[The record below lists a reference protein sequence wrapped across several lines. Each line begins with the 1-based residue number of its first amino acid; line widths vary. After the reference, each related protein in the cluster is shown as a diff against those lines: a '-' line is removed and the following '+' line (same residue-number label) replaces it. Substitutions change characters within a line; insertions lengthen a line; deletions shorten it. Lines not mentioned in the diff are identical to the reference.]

1 MFVCSRSIWLIWC
14 WFLRRGENRESV
26 EIQPVYRPPLPS
38 EKSIFT
44 ERRGVCTQAW
54 RKTSRSKGENQQ
66 QTQPTYG
73 VDAEIWTR
81 ATLVGGECPYHC
93 TTLALIETWTCAQV
107 DFVKRWPN
115 QNGPWWKPWRN
126 RKDYCYQRW
135 LLSVQT
141 SETSGQAAKK
151 RLNERAKKK
160 ATRQR
165 LSYFSSKDWFVYKAK
180 FSILF
185 QAVRVRP
192 ARASLKPAVK
202 RFCGLSPWS
211 FVRLVLVAK
220 DSNDSMAVAKVSMK
234 QPRKKLTIKPQ
245 GRSWLVLFNVTYLK
259 EFESKRR
266 RGLGNSPVRFAG
278 SRLSILYIC

>member
-44 ERRGVCTQAW
+44 ERRGVCTQAR

-81 ATLVGGECPYHC
+81 ATLVGGECSHHRATP
-93 TTLALIETWTCAQV
+93 ALLETWTCAQV

-126 RKDYCYQRW
+126 RKDYCYQHW
-135 LLSVQT
+135 LVSVQT
-141 SETSGQAAKK
+141 SETSGQAAKSDWMSEHK
-151 RLNERAKKK
+151 EGNKTAAFILRIKGLICLQRKIFNTVPGCPRA
-160 ATRQR
+160 
-165 LSYFSSKDWFVYKAK
+165 
-180 FSILF
+180 
-185 QAVRVRP
+185 
-192 ARASLKPAVK
+192 ARA
-202 RFCGLSPWS
+202 R
-211 FVRLVLVAK
+211 
-220 DSNDSMAVAKVSMK
+220 
-234 QPRKKLTIKPQ
+234 I
-245 GRSWLVLFNVTYLK
+245 
-259 EFESKRR
+259 
-266 RGLGNSPVRFAG
+266 
-278 SRLSILYIC
+278 